1 VDRRAEFVAATEG
14 YRRELV
20 SHCYRLLGSVHDA
33 EDQVQETYLRAWRAY
48 DAFDE
53 RKASMRTWLH
63 RIATNTCLT
72 ALESRGRRAM
82 PSGLGGP
89 AEDPVAVPLDGRPE
103 LPWLQPIPDALL
115 PDDPAAVV
123 TARSTVRLAFVA
135 ALQHLPARQRV
146 VLILR
151 DVLAWQA
158 GEVAEFLSTSTA
170 AVNSALQRARAQLAR
185 LAPAEDDL
193 TEPDAPDYRRFLH
206 RYVTAFERADVSA
219 LVSTL
224 RDDVVLEMPPVPV
237 WFAGR
242 EQVAAFLPRI
252 FGVGPRRTVLTRANL
267 RPAVA
272 TYTERDGLW
281 HAHAI
286 HVPTITSTGVS
297 AMTVF
302 VDPTLFP
309 MFGLPATTE
318 PEPRA
323 LADARVV

>member
-1 VDRRAEFVAATEG
+1 VDRRAEFVAVTEEF
-14 YRRELV
+14 RRELV

-48 DAFDE
+48 ADFDE

-89 AEDPVAVPLDGRPE
+89 ADDPVAAPLDRRPE

-115 PDDPAAVV
+115 PDDPAAIV
-123 TARSTVRLAFVA
+123 TTRSSVRLAFVA
-135 ALQHLPARQRV
+135 ALQHLPAKQRV

-151 DVLAWQA
+151 DVLAWRA
-158 GEVAEFLSTSTA
+158 NEVAEFLSTSTA
-170 AVNSALQRARAQLAR
+170 AVNSALQRARERLTQ
-185 LAPAEDDL
+185 LAPAEDDV
-193 TEPDAPDYRRFLH
+193 TEPDAADDRRFLL

-224 RDDVVLEMPPVPV
+224 RDDVVLEMPPFPT

-242 EQVAAFLPRI
+242 ADVAAFLPRI
-252 FGVGPRRTVLTRANL
+252 FGVGPRRTVLIRANL

-281 HAHAI
+281 RAHAI
-286 HVPTITSTGVS
+286 HVPTITGTGIS
-297 AMTVF
+297 AMSVF
-302 VDPTLFP
+302 LDPELFP
-309 MFGLPATTE
+309 TFGLPVTTGT
-318 PEPRA
+318 PLRTT
-323 LADARVV
+323 V